1 MSEWIDIKEREPVNG
16 QEIFSCIAYHLLPG
30 GIVDS
35 VDIQSGAWCS
45 EGKKIVLDGGQ
56 LNSVAIWKPV

>member
-45 EGKKIVLDGGQ
+45 EGKKNRFRRRATQ
-56 LNSVAIWKPV
+56 